1 MSGYTRTEKILH
13 RAYLSNYFI
22 SKSSLELEEIMFGD
36 KSKKIDV
43 KEYIFISGLAR
54 SGTTALMNK
63 IFLSGEYASLQYS
76 NMPML
81 LSPNLWK
88 KKLKLEKHERAHND
102 GIIIDGNSP
111 EEFDE
116 YFWKAFLKDSYID
129 AFLHLH
135 QVDKDV
141 LNKYVNYVQLLC
153 LSKQKD
159 MYISKNN
166 NNILRLPALL
176 SLPNSKVF
184 ILYRKPMEHAA
195 SLMKLHKRFSEDQ
208 KADKFALDYFNWLGH
223 HEFGLGH
230 KPFKFDDNAIEKLS
244 QYKTQ
249 HFDYWLQVWINY
261 YSYLLN
267 SEHSGVT
274 LIAFE
279 DLISN
284 PQRVYDFVVQNTEL
298 KTDLIADKTHT
309 PSAYSTPEHT
319 PELLEEANQIYNKL
333 ELLKKY

>member
-13 RAYLSNYFI
+13 RTYLSNYFI

-63 IFLSGEYASLQYS
+63 IFFSGEYASLQYS

-129 AFLHLH
+129 GHLH
-135 QVDKDV
+135 PHEVDEEV
-141 LNKYVNYVQLLC
+141 LNKYIGYIQLLC

-159 MYISKNN
+159 KYISKNN

-176 SLPNSKVF
+176 SLANSKVF
-184 ILYRKPMEHAA
+184 ILYRKPLEHAA

-208 KADKFALDYFNWLGH
+208 KNDKFALDYFNWLGH

-230 KPFKFDDNAIEKLS
+230 KPFKFNDNAVKKLS
-244 QYKTQ
+244 QYDTR
-249 HFDYWLQVWINY
+249 HFDYWLQIWINY
-261 YSYLLN
+261 YSYLLSSKN
-267 SEHSGVT
+267 LSVT

-279 DLISN
+279 DLIGD
-284 PQRVYDFVVQNTEL
+284 PQRVYDYVGQITQL
-298 KTDLIADKTHT
+298 KANLIADKAHT
-309 PSAYSTPEHT
+309 PSAYNTPKHT
-319 PELLEEANQIYNKL
+319 PELLEEANRIYGEL

>member
-1 MSGYTRTEKILH
+1 MSGYTKTEKLLH

-22 SKSSLELEEIMFGD
+22 SKSSMELEEILFGD

-63 IFLSGEYASLQYS
+63 IFHTGEYASLQYS

-88 KKLKLEKHERAHND
+88 KKLKIEKHERAHND

-129 AFLHLH
+129 DYLHPH
-135 QVDKDV
+135 EVGVDELK
-141 LNKYVNYVQLLC
+141 KYITYIKLLC
-153 LSKQKD
+153 FSKQKNK
-159 MYISKNN
+159 YISKNN
-166 NNILRLPALL
+166 NNILRLSSLL
-176 SLPNSKVF
+176 SIENAKVF
-184 ILYRKPMEHAA
+184 ILYRKPLEHAA
-195 SLMKLHKRFSEDQ
+195 SLMKLHKRFAEDQ
-208 KADKFALDYFNWLGH
+208 KSDSFALDYFNWLGH

-230 KPFKFDDNAIEKLS
+230 KPFKFDNESVEKLTEY
-244 QYKTQ
+244 QTDD
-249 HFDYWLQVWINY
+249 FNYWLVIWINY
-261 YSYLLN
+261 YSYLLRKEN
-267 SEHSGVT
+267 SKVQ

-279 DLISN
+279 DLIN
-284 PQRVYDFVVQNTEL
+284 EPQQVYDHVESTTTLNTRLTAE
-298 KTDLIADKTHT
+298 KRHT
-309 PSAYSTPEHT
+309 PSTYNIPDYDHT
-319 PELLEEANQIYNKL
+319 LLEDANRIYEALQV
-333 ELLKKY
+333 LKKY